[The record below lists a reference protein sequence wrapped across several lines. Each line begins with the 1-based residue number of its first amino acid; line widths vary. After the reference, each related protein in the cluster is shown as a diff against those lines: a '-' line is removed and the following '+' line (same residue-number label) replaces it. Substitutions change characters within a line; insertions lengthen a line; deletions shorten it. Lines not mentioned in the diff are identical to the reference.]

1 MPTSNSFNFELN
13 RDQVIKGALRL
24 LGVISQGQTPDADQ
38 INDAAEA
45 LNVLV
50 KAWAAEG
57 LPLWA
62 IKQASFTPVAGTSD
76 YTIGIGKTIVT
87 EEPLKLYQGWYRN
100 TTSLIDVPLILITQ
114 SRFNSLSA
122 KSQQGTTTQIYYE
135 RLNGS
140 GIIHLYLTPDAT
152 FAANN
157 TVHLLFQRPFAD
169 FDASTDTPDFPQE
182 WIRALKYGLAD
193 EMSMEYGLGNKDR
206 VELKARADEY
216 RLEALGFT
224 QEEGSMYF
232 SPNNNQGKR

>member
-1 MPTSNSFNFELN
+1 MTISNSYNFDLN

-24 LGVISQGQTPDADQ
+24 LGVISQGQTPDTDQ

-45 LNVLV
+45 LNILV
-50 KAWAAEG
+50 KAWAADG

-62 IKQASFTPVAGTSD
+62 IKQVSFTPVAGTGE
-76 YTIGIGKTIVT
+76 YTIGNGKTIAT
-87 EEPLKLYQGWYRN
+87 EEPLKVYQGWYRN
-100 TTSLIDVPLILITQ
+100 TTSLIDVPLIGITQ

-122 KSQQGTTTQIYYE
+122 KSQQGTVTQYYYE

-140 GIIHLYLTPDAT
+140 GIVHLYLTPDAT

-157 TVHLLFQRPFAD
+157 SIYLLFQRPFAD

-216 RLEALGFT
+216 KDEALGFT
-224 QEEGSMYF
+224 QEEGSLYF
-232 SPNNNQGKR
+232 SPNNRERG